1 MTKEQPGQWPSWPA
15 GSAGT
20 VMVDVLVE
28 SLSVDEL
35 FLLVHGGETEF
46 RVSRLYCSPFGR
58 RHKSSQRRWSAA
70 PTVGVHM
77 ARRRNAEAVC
87 PAARPS
93 ARPVRPQKKCN
104 EALSNKDYATTPW
117 LPSDEEAERWSGA
130 AAPLQ
135 AADLPSLRPPLFRR
149 ATYSSTAMGVKVRVV
164 GVVGAWRQ
172 HTASSAGGRQRA
184 LGCAGVR
191 AAGGPGKSGVP
202 AWQGMPE
209 LQATPFS

>member
-28 SLSVDEL
+28 TLSVDEL

-70 PTVGVHM
+70 PTAGVRM
-77 ARRRNAEAVC
+77 ARRRNAAAVC

-93 ARPVRPQKKCN
+93 ACPPG
-104 EALSNKDYATTPW
+104 AP
-117 LPSDEEAERWSGA
+117 AEKVQRGA
-130 AAPLQ
+130 VEQGLRHHPLAAQ
-135 AADLPSLRPPLFRR
+135 
-149 ATYSSTAMGVKVRVV
+149 
-164 GVVGAWRQ
+164 
-172 HTASSAGGRQRA
+172 
-184 LGCAGVR
+184 
-191 AAGGPGKSGVP
+191 
-202 AWQGMPE
+202 
-209 LQATPFS
+209 